1 MQNKKIRVGIIFGGR
16 SAEHEVSLKSAKN
29 VYDAL
34 DKEKYEPVLIGI
46 TKQGAWKTQ
55 PAALPTSETPQLQA
69 VLDSPTSEL
78 ATTSLMPSQTDMS
91 TVDVIFPVLH
101 GPYGEDGT
109 VQGLLKLSGIP
120 FVGSDVLGSAVGMDK
135 DVTKRLLQQAG
146 IPIGA
151 YAVVQK
157 NNRKTIVYADLTK
170 KLGTTLFIKP
180 ANLGS
185 SVGVFKVQSEQE
197 FFDALDQ
204 AFQYDT
210 KVIIEQALKIRE
222 IECSVLG
229 NDDPIASIPGEIIP
243 THDFYSYEAKYLDP
257 DGAKVKI
264 PADLSEEQVK
274 KVQELSIKTFQTL
287 CCSGMARVDF
297 FLTDAGELLVNEV
310 NTIPGFTNISMYP
323 KLWEATGIPY
333 PELISKLIDLA
344 LERHQEVAHLKT
356 SFID

>member
-29 VYDAL
+29 VFDAL

-46 TKQGAWKTQ
+46 TKEGAWKTQ
-55 PAALPTSETPQLQA
+55 PASLGTSQTPQLQA
-69 VLDSPTSEL
+69 VLDAPASEL
-78 ATTSLMPSQTDMS
+78 ATSSLMPSQADMS

-135 DVTKRLLQQAG
+135 DVTKRLLQQAD

-151 YAVVQK
+151 YTVVHK
-157 NNRKTIVYADLTK
+157 SKRSSISYADLTAT
-170 KLGTTLFIKP
+170 LGATLFIKP

-185 SVGVFKVQSEQE
+185 SVGVYKVQSEQE
-197 FFDALDQ
+197 FSKALDQ

-229 NDDPIASIPGEIIP
+229 NDEPVASIPGEIIP
-243 THDFYSYEAKYLDP
+243 SHDFYSYDAKYLDR
-257 DGAKVKI
+257 DGAKVQI
-264 PADLSEEQVK
+264 PADLTPEQIK
-274 KVQELSIKTFQTL
+274 QVQELSIKTFQTL
-287 CCSGMARVDF
+287 CCQGLARVDF
-297 FLTDAGELLVNEV
+297 FLTDAGQLLVNEV

-323 KLWEATGIPY
+323 KLWEATGVPY
-333 PELISKLIDLA
+333 AELISKLIELA
-344 LERHQEVAHLKT
+344 LERHQEIASLKT
-356 SFID
+356 SFTD